1 VKEFL
6 EGSRA
11 VAEIIKL
18 CKPGVISAYPITPQT
33 HIVEELAQM
42 VADGELNAQFVN
54 VESEHSAASV
64 VLGAVA
70 TGVRA
75 FTATSSQGLLY
86 MAEVLFNISGLRLPL
101 VMTCANR
108 AISAPINIWNDMQD
122 SISLRDSGW
131 IQLYAENIQEAAD
144 LHLVGYR
151 LSEDKSIML
160 PVMVCMDGFILTHG
174 METVDIP
181 KQEEVDKFLPAYKPL
196 YKLDPAQ
203 PLTMGMLADPDY
215 YLETRFAIQ
224 ETFKDVLKM
233 IPKINEEFKNHFGR
247 DYKDGLIEEYFTRDA
262 EKVIVAMGSVC
273 GTIKEVV
280 DAQRAKGKKV
290 GLLKIISYRPFPY
303 TRVYDIL
310 KDVPRV
316 AVLDKAVSPG
326 AYAPLAIEVKAAF
339 FGKKKSPKVVS
350 SFVAGLGGR
359 DITLESVKEIFGKLT
374 QKEITLEF
382 IDLKPELLKEEYGQ

>member
-1 VKEFL
+1 MKEFL

-11 VAEIIKL
+11 VAEAIRL

-86 MAEVLFNISGLRLPL
+86 MAEVIFNIAGMRLPL
-101 VMTCANR
+101 VLTCANR
-108 AISAPINIWNDMQD
+108 AISAPINIWNDQQD
-122 SISLRDSGW
+122 SVSLRDAGW
-131 IQLYAENIQEAAD
+131 IQLYAENNQEVVD
-144 LHLVGYR
+144 LHLIGYR

-174 METVDIP
+174 MEPVDIP
-181 KQEEVDKFLPAYKPL
+181 EQEKLDKFLPAYRPL
-196 YKLDPAQ
+196 YKLDPAE
-203 PLTMGMLADPDY
+203 PLTMGLLADPDY

-224 ETFKDVLKM
+224 ETLKEALSF
-233 IPKINEEFKNHFGR
+233 IPKISKEFYGVFGR
-247 DYKDGLIEEYFTRDA
+247 DYKDCLIEEYFAKDA

-280 DAQRAKGKKV
+280 DELRKKGKKV

-303 TRVYDIL
+303 AKVYEAL
-310 KDVPRV
+310 KNVPLV
-316 AVLDKAVSPG
+316 AVLDKAVSLG
-326 AYAPLAIEVKAAF
+326 AYAPLAIEIKATF

-359 DITLESVKEIFGKLT
+359 DITLDSIKEIFRKLS
-374 QKEITLEF
+374 QKEVNQEF
-382 IDLKPELLKEEYGQ
+382 IDLKPELLREEYGG

>member
-1 VKEFL
+1 MKEFL

-11 VAEIIKL
+11 VAEAVKL

-42 VADGELNAQFVN
+42 AANGELNAQFVN

-75 FTATSSQGLLY
+75 FTATSSQGLFY
-86 MAEVLFNISGLRLPL
+86 MGEVLFNISGLRLPL

-108 AISAPINIWNDMQD
+108 AISAPINIWNDQQD
-122 SISLRDSGW
+122 SVSLRDSGW
-131 IQLYAENIQEAAD
+131 IQLYAENNQEVVD
-144 LHLVGYR
+144 LHLMAYR

-174 METVDIP
+174 MESVDIP
-181 KQEEVDKFLPAYKPL
+181 EQAKVDKFLPPYKPL
-196 YKLDPAQ
+196 YKLDPSQ

-215 YLETRFAIQ
+215 YMETRFAIQ
-224 ETFKDVLKM
+224 ETFKDVLKL
-233 IPKINEEFKNHFGR
+233 IPKINEEFHSQFGR
-247 DYKDGLIEEYFTRDA
+247 DYKDGLVEEYCTKGA

-273 GTIKEVV
+273 GTIKEAV
-280 DAQRAKGKKV
+280 DELRAKGKKA

-303 TRVYDIL
+303 TKVYEAL

-316 AVLDKAVSPG
+316 AVLDKAVSLG
-326 AYAPLAIEVKAAF
+326 AYAPLAVEIKAAF
-339 FGKKKSPKVVS
+339 FGKKKAPKVVS

-359 DITLESVKEIFGKLT
+359 DITLESIKEIFRKTT
-374 QKEITLEF
+374 QKEVTLEF
-382 IDLKPELLKEEYGQ
+382 IDLKPELLKEEYGE